1 MSEGLL
7 VDQHSDGEVKYKM
20 ILDSDKG
27 VGHHENISVELMK
40 KVEILLIL
48 MSFIFSTLLIL
59 VIISI
64 IM

>member
-20 ILDSDKG
+20 IFDSDEG

>member
-1 MSEGLL
+1 MNRHRERK
-7 VDQHSDGEVKYKM
+7 VKHKM
-20 ILDSDKG
+20 LITSNER
-27 VGHHENISVELMK
+27 VGHLENISVEVME

-48 MSFIFSTLLIL
+48 MSFIFSMLLIL

>member
-1 MSEGLL
+1 
-7 VDQHSDGEVKYKM
+7 M
-20 ILDSDKG
+20 IFDSDEG

-48 MSFIFSTLLIL
+48 MSFIFATLLIL